1 MQYRRRL
8 RTRIILSF
16 LLFGIGLT
24 SLFAGIT
31 LVMREWLEEELI
43 TSTLQREIDKGV
55 ELSRKDPRILD
66 QGMPFSGIEG
76 FIKGP
81 NRFAEVPFDRRLDT
95 GVYDISEFDEK
106 TGETRTYKLAVR
118 KSDDRWGFLQYDITE
133 QRKTRSALVVAL
145 VGAVGVFA
153 ALSLM
158 IAFWL
163 SARVLKPVTDL
174 VTRVRNF
181 ERLPRPERLA
191 PHFIDDEV
199 GQLAASLDDY
209 ARRLTELVVRDRE
222 FNADVSHELRTPLA
236 VIVGATELLLAQE
249 NLPEKT
255 RERIRRIERATRQCT
270 ELTQALLL
278 LSRNERG
285 APTDG
290 ETSDVMQIVEQVI
303 DTHRPQLG
311 NKPVEVIVEREQE
324 SLVAA
329 PSSVLAVALG
339 NLIGNAIKYTQ
350 QGTVRVQVYADRVV
364 VEDTGPGLGGESGDK
379 LMERGYRG
387 QGATGKGAGLGLAI
401 VSRLCDLYGWR
412 VTLGSREPHGAVATL
427 NFGDGAGWR
436 APA

>member
-81 NRFAEVPFDRRLDT
+81 NRFSEVPFDRRLDT

-118 KSDDRWGFLQYDITE
+118 KADDRWGFLQYDITE
-133 QRKTRSALVVAL
+133 QRKTRSALVAAL
-145 VGAVGVFA
+145 IGAVGVFA
-153 ALSLM
+153 ALSLV
-158 IAFWL
+158 IAMWL
-163 SARVLKPVTDL
+163 STRVLKPVTDL
-174 VTRVRNF
+174 VTRVRRFN
-181 ERLPRPERLA
+181 RSKQPEELA
-191 PHFIDDEV
+191 PHFIADEV
-199 GQLAASLDDY
+199 GELAASLDDY

-236 VIVGATELLLAQE
+236 VIRGATELLLAQE
-249 NLPEKT
+249 GLPDKT

-290 ETSDVMQIVEQVI
+290 ETSDVAQVVDQVI

-311 NKPVEVIVEREQE
+311 NKPIEVIVERDAEE

-329 PSSVLAVALG
+329 PASVLSVALG

-350 QGTVRVQVYADRVV
+350 EGTVRVSVHPDRVV

-387 QGATGKGAGLGLAI
+387 QGAQGKGAGLGLAI

-412 VTLGSREPHGAVATL
+412 VTLASREPRGAVATL
-427 NFGDGAGWR
+427 RFANAVG
-436 APA
+436 